1 MNNMKR
7 INTLRSLSH
16 YLNVTDPLIIPSFYL
31 VVKRLMI
38 TKNSVVKVQKLVV
51 NHKSQLV
58 KSNTVYINIYEYVY
72 IYIYLTEE
80 AFGQNI
86 SKSMLL

>member
-16 YLNVTDPLIIPSFYL
+16 YLNATDPLIIPSFYL

-38 TKNSVVKVQKLVV
+38 TKNSVVKVENLVV
-51 NHKSQLV
+51 NQESQP
-58 KSNTVYINIYEYVY
+58 I
-72 IYIYLTEE
+72 
-80 AFGQNI
+80 
-86 SKSMLL
+86 